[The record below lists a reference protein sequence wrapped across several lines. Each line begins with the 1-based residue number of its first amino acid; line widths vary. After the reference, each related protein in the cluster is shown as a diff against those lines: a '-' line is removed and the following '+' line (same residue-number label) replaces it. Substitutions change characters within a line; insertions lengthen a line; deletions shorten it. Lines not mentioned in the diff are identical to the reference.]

1 MRQEKR
7 EGEREGKRSKQVNV
21 SSGRCRDY
29 SNKKGQEMEKGRG
42 ADVHR
47 VVWGSL
53 PEEVTSE

>member
-1 MRQEKR
+1 ML
-7 EGEREGKRSKQVNV
+7 

-47 VVWGSL
+47 VVWGGL
-53 PEEVTSE
+53 PEELTSE